1 MKNTDFTDNSLNEM
15 LGKSTSKETFK
26 VPEGY
31 FEELSG
37 NIMNSIQSLPDFE
50 KQTSTQPFS
59 VPENYFEQL
68 PSHINERI
76 LLTTH
81 SRSSFLNWLFRPARL
96 IPAAFSLALLIG
108 GYFYFTRTQKIE
120 IDSNNTCSVE
130 DISESTYL
138 QSMSD
143 DDIIDFIAAQQD
155 DKTIDEYDQYL
166 LDNDVDISQLEK
178 NL

>member
-1 MKNTDFTDNSLNEM
+1 MNHNDFTDDNLNEM
-15 LGKSTSKETFK
+15 LGKSTSKEAFK
-26 VPEGY
+26 VPQGY

-37 NIMNSIQSLPDFE
+37 KIMNTIQSLPDFE
-50 KQTSTQPFS
+50 KQASAQPFS

-68 PSHINERI
+68 PSQINNRV
-76 LLTTH
+76 LSANH
-81 SRSSFLNWLFRPARL
+81 SKSSFLNWLFRPARL
-96 IPAAFSLALLIG
+96 IPAAFSIAILIG
-108 GYFYFTRTQKIE
+108 SYFYFTRTQKIE
-120 IDSNNTCSVE
+120 INSNTTCTVE